1 MDIIHF
7 FLFLVVS
14 AVCAGIAARV
24 VPGIGRNGF
33 LAGALVGI
41 VGAWIGESV
50 MGPIGPKLEGVPI
63 LPAIIG
69 SGIFIFAL
77 SLISRLFRRGQKKN

>member
-7 FLFLVVS
+7 FLFLLVS

-33 LAGALVGI
+33 FAAALVGI

-50 MGPIGPKLEGVPI
+50 MGPVGPTVEGVP
-63 LPAIIG
+63 LVPAIIG
-69 SGIFIFAL
+69 SGIFIFSL
-77 SLISRLFRRGQKKN
+77 SLLSRLFQKGQKKA